1 MRASRPLIA
10 ATLVCV
16 LSSPSLADEPYLYDL
31 LKQKP
36 YHAAWDAMLKGEKK
50 VDRWILTFG
59 KTYDGVTDKV
69 KTVAVDG
76 QNDALGWVCKP
87 HDCGG
92 NQLYV
97 LFAPDAK
104 EAWGMLVTDK
114 ATRWLGAP
122 SDSVKAALTNAAKQQ

>member
-1 MRASRPLIA
+1 
-10 ATLVCV
+10 
-16 LSSPSLADEPYLYDL
+16 LSSASLADQPYLYDL

>member
-16 LSSPSLADEPYLYDL
+16 LSSASLADEPYLYDL

-104 EAWGMLVTDK
+104 EAWCMLVTDK
-114 ATRWLGAP
+114 VTRWLGAP
-122 SDSVKAALTNAAKQQ
+122 SVSVKAALTNAAKQQ